1 VKIFLLAEIA
11 KKELVKKEA
20 EEKLRRME
28 EQKRL
33 DAEAARASVE
43 LLKLELK
50 QEEPKTSFRILP
62 NFLEQ
67 AREEAYQGKG
77 FSVAFKSS
85 KRSVSEVTK
94 TLGFTDEPEE
104 DSLVPK
110 KRVLQT
116 LDSGF
121 FIEREVVSRAHPKS
135 VIDQI
140 PIEKEELFAFKIDWK
155 VIDDNDIVE
164 DKMRPWVSKKITE
177 FLGEEEPTLIEYICK
192 KLVDHSPP
200 QDILDQL
207 QLVLD
212 EEATTF
218 VIKMWR
224 MLIFNMLMP

>member
-1 VKIFLLAEIA
+1 
-11 KKELVKKEA
+11 
-20 EEKLRRME
+20 ME
-28 EQKRL
+28 
-33 DAEAARASVE
+33 AEAARASVE
-43 LLKLELK
+43 IKVEIK

-62 NFLEQ
+62 HFPDQL
-67 AREEAYQGKG
+67 REEAAMQGKG

-85 KRSVSEVTK
+85 KRGVSEVTK

-110 KRVLQT
+110 KRRLQT
-116 LDSGF
+116 LDT
-121 FIEREVVSRAHPKS
+121 EMAKYHVEAARAHPKS

-155 VIDDNDIVE
+155 LIDDNDIVE
-164 DKMRPWVSKKITE
+164 DKMRPWVTKKITE